1 MRWTPLLL
9 AVACTHTQPT
19 PAPLSTP
26 AQNALGPAEI
36 ADGGTLDG
44 GSPDAGQPRTEA
56 RDAGADLVSPIT
68 AAGSETPV
76 GLDWGEKGQ
85 QPASTLFK
93 NVKLFGALTGDR
105 MMAGMQSM
113 RANLGQKCAMCH
125 LVEQK
130 DFASDAKKEKLRAR
144 EMIRMS
150 EEINR
155 RTFEGKTQVTCWM
168 CHRAEEEPAKR
179 PFSKEL
185 PPEFAKRMKDRL
197 SEPAEKAFK
206 DVRIL
211 RGMDVKSF
219 GLIMGW
225 FATELGVKCT
235 HCHQEGDF
243 AADTPKKTRAR
254 QMLEMTGYIG
264 DGRYYP
270 KGNSPVGCG
279 TCHQGKAVPQRTP
292 AEKS

>member
-130 DFASDAKKEKLRAR
+130 DFASDAKKEKVRAR

-185 PPEFAKRMKDRL
+185 PPGFAERMKDRL
-197 SEPAEKAFK
+197 AEPAEKVFK

-211 RGMDVKSF
+211 ARV
-219 GLIMGW
+219 
-225 FATELGVKCT
+225 
-235 HCHQEGDF
+235 
-243 AADTPKKTRAR
+243 AAKAAVDLLHGKTPKTTGTVVTKGRSKEPAYLIAPQAITKANYKTLFTSGF
-254 QMLEMTGYIG
+254 MKKSDVCNG
-264 DGRYYP
+264 DYAQY
-270 KGNSPVGCG
+270 C
-279 TCHQGKAVPQRTP
+279 
-292 AEKS
+292 